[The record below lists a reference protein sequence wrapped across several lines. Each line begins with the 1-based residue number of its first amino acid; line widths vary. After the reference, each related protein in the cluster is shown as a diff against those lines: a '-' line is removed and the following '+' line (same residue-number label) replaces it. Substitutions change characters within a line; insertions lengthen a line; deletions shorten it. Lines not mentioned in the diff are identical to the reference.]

1 MSQEQTGKELIKR
14 GATRVATSKSYK
26 PKKGFGWT
34 VPRIHSPLLN
44 GETKA
49 AEVIDLAK
57 RIGIDV
63 LPWQEWVLN
72 DMMKIDEKG
81 KYKRKTVGLLIAR
94 QNGKTFLATLRILYG
109 LLQGEKVM
117 GMSAKREQALKTFEE
132 VLEIILEHEW
142 LVEMLAGKPRRA
154 NGQERIKF
162 KNGGEYRIAAATRA
176 SVRGFSAD
184 LLYCDELREFPM
196 EAWVAARPITRA
208 RPNAVTLISSNA
220 GDAFSEVL
228 NDLRTRALEEPHE
241 KLGWYEYSAPAHCKI
256 WDKNAWAMA
265 NPALGYLIDYDTLEE
280 SVATNTVEA
289 TRTEMLCQW
298 VDSLASPFP
307 PNSIE
312 NCIVPDLQVGAPTV
326 FAMDVS
332 PSKRQASLVG
342 GQLMSN
348 GKIAFGLMQVW
359 TSDVGVDELQIADQI
374 QGWAKKFYPQ
384 VILYDKYSTQSIAE
398 KLQQSGCMVQ
408 DCSGMYFYQAC
419 SDLLDGFINQRLA
432 LSHQPELLDS
442 FRNVAAKQRDEGWRI
457 VRRKSAGDVTA
468 AICSAMVVW
477 QLNKPSTMPNIIFVE

>member
-1 MSQEQTGKELIKR
+1 MTQEQTGKELVKR
-14 GATRVATSKSYK
+14 GAARIATSKTYK
-26 PKKGFGWT
+26 PKRGYGWT
-34 VPRIHSPLLN
+34 VPRIHSPLLT

-49 AEVIDLAK
+49 QEVLDLAQK
-57 RIGIDV
+57 IGIEV

-72 DMMKIDEKG
+72 DMMKVDDKG

-94 QNGKTFLATLRILYG
+94 QNGKTFLSALRILYG
-109 LLQGEKVM
+109 LTQGEKIM
-117 GMSAKREQALKTFEE
+117 GMSAKREQALKQFEE
-132 VLEIILEHEW
+132 VLEIILEHEF
-142 LVEMLAGKPRRA
+142 LVEMLQGKPRRA

-208 RPNAVTLISSNA
+208 KPNAQTIVTSNA

-241 KLGWYEYSAPAHCKI
+241 KLGWYEYSAPQGCKI
-256 WDKNAWAMA
+256 WDKSGWAMA

-298 VDSLASPFP
+298 VDSMSSPFP

-312 NCIVPDLQVGAPTV
+312 NCIDYDLVIGAPTV

-332 PSKRQASLVG
+332 PSKRQASLIG
-342 GQLMSN
+342 GQILPN

-359 TSDVGVDELQIADQI
+359 TAEVGVDELKIADDI
-374 QGWAKKFYPQ
+374 AGWVKKYYPQ
-384 VILYDKYSTQSIAE
+384 VILYDKYSTLSIAE
-398 KLQQSGCMVQ
+398 KLSQNGSITQ
-408 DCSGMYFYQAC
+408 DCSGQHFYQAC
-419 SDLLDGFINQRLA
+419 SDLLDGFINQRLTH
-432 LSHQPELLDS
+432 SGQPELMDS
-442 FRNVAAKQRDEGWRI
+442 FRNVAAKQNDAGWRI

-468 AICSAMVVW
+468 AIASAMVVW
-477 QLNKPSTMPNIIFVE
+477 QLTKPQATPNILFV